1 MIKYR
6 MAHVSVL
13 NHHIYSG
20 SSVMMSFEQVVPTNI
35 EKQMMTHPAI
45 EEVGV
50 VGLPHEVDGEWPS
63 AFVVLRK
70 GHTATAEEL
79 MDHTN
84 SNIKNLRLEI

>member
-1 MIKYR
+1 
-6 MAHVSVL
+6 
-13 NHHIYSG
+13 
-20 SSVMMSFEQVVPTNI
+20 
-35 EKQMMTHPAI
+35 MTHPAI

-70 GHTATAEEL
+70 GCTATAEEL

-84 SNIKNLRLEI
+84 SNTWNS